1 MTRRHPLHARRRP
14 ARGLGAVAA
23 VMVLVLLATLAA
35 AIVRLGWTEQVTF
48 AQDVDSARAHQTAS
62 AGIQW
67 GLYQVLRGSWSAC
80 ATATQTLDLRSQM
93 GHLVTVTC
101 TYDDFSEGETA
112 EGAPRSVRVYSVTA
126 TACNGASVCP
136 DSSRVGSA
144 GYVERKRVV
153 QVTN

>member
-1 MTRRHPLHARRRP
+1 MTRRHPRHARHRR

-48 AQDVDSARAHQTAS
+48 AQDVDSARATQTAN

-67 GLYQVLRGSWSAC
+67 GLYQVLRGSWTAC
-80 ATATQTLDLRSQM
+80 VSPTQTLDLRAQN
-93 GHLVTVTC
+93 GFIVTVTC
-101 TYDDFSEGETA
+101 AYDEFSEGETA
-112 EGAPRSVRVYSVTA
+112 EGAPRSLRVYSVTA
-126 TACNGASVCP
+126 TACNGASTCP
-136 DSSRVGSA
+136 DSTRVGSP